1 MMNIMDHDSALILAL
16 RRGSEKHFEILF
28 DQYWSRLYAIA
39 NNTLDRPE
47 DAEDVV
53 QEVFIDIWK
62 RKEKLEVTNLGGYLY
77 ACVRYGIAKKIKKSI
92 TRKTEELF
100 DNILDHTDLE
110 SRLELQDLVL
120 FVEGKIDALPDR
132 CKEIFK
138 LSRFQQLSNREIAQ
152 KLDLSISTVENQ
164 INKAL
169 KALKSDKRL
178 LDELTLGA
186 VILILSVS

>member
-1 MMNIMDHDSALILAL
+1 MDHDSTLVLAL

-138 LSRFQQLSNREIAQ
+138 LSRFQQLSNKEIAQ

-186 VILILSVS
+186 VILILSAS